1 MIIPS
6 KRKAIQ
12 RNLTV
17 LKITDVALFCVL
29 FWLVPIFL
37 GYAQEETSLPE
48 MEWDGHLKLYSRIL
62 FPKSNS
68 AYQAVGLSP
77 NYDGY
82 GELRL
87 NNKTFFGDTL
97 YMEVNYEA
105 LAGGGGTREDGEKLK
120 ARYPALFPN
129 GLSGPIR
136 DDHRFFDL
144 TATLHQGQRSVI
156 YHRLDRAFFSFSP
169 SWGEIRIGRQA
180 VTWGHGFTFNPMD
193 LFNPFA
199 PTDLER
205 DYKTGDD
212 LILVHFPVKGVDVDM
227 IYAAHRDPETDKAGM
242 DQSSLGVK
250 LHANLNRVDTDIM
263 VARHYK
269 DMVTGI
275 GTAGTLGDAAFRLDL
290 TGTFLDQKSR
300 GRSFYISG
308 VANIDYSWV
317 WFNRNW
323 YGYIELYYNGLSDND
338 YTQELM
344 DPAVSDRLDRG
355 ELFALGRWYASANV
369 NLEIHPLVNLYIT
382 PIINLHDDSGMLL
395 PRIVYDFSDNI
406 RITLTALLNWGATGT
421 EYGGYVIPDTGFT
434 LAPADTIS
442 AWITWYF

>member
-1 MIIPS
+1 MDKQS
-6 KRKAIQ
+6 
-12 RNLTV
+12 
-17 LKITDVALFCVL
+17 LKTMAVVCLFFLFCL
-29 FWLVPIFL
+29 MLLSP
-37 GYAQEETSLPE
+37 GSAQAGASLPE

-62 FPKSNS
+62 FPKSDS
-68 AYQAVGLSP
+68 AYQHVGLSP

-87 NNKTFFGDTL
+87 NSKTFFSDTL
-97 YMEVNYEA
+97 FMEVNYEA

-120 ARYPALFPN
+120 ARYPALFPD

-136 DDHRFFDL
+136 DDHRFFNL
-144 TATLHQGQRSVI
+144 TASVHEGQRSVI

-169 SWGEIRIGRQA
+169 AWGEIRIGRQA

-212 LILVHFPVKGVDVDM
+212 LILVHFPIKETDVDL
-227 IYAAHRDPETDKAGM
+227 IYAAHRDPDTNKAGM
-242 DQSSLGVK
+242 NQSSLGVK
-250 LHANLNRVDTDIM
+250 LHANLGRLDTDVIL
-263 VARHYK
+263 ARHYK
-269 DMVTGI
+269 DIVTGV
-275 GTAGTLGDAAFRLDL
+275 GTAGNLGDAAFRLDL
-290 TGTFLDQKSR
+290 IGTVLDQKSR
-300 GRSFYISG
+300 GRSFYVSG

-317 WFNRNW
+317 WLNRNW
-323 YGYIELYYNGLSDND
+323 YGYVELYYNGLSNND
-338 YTQELM
+338 YSQELL

-369 NLEIHPLVNLYIT
+369 NLEIHPLVNAYIT
-382 PIINLHDDSGMLL
+382 PIVNLYDGSGMLL
-395 PRIVYDFSDNI
+395 PRVVYDFSDNI
-406 RITLTALLNWGATGT
+406 YITLTALLNWGAAGT
-421 EYGGYVIPDTGFT
+421 EYGGYAIPGTDLAT
-434 LAPADTIS
+434 APADSVS

>member
-1 MIIPS
+1 MITPNNEKPIPRAS
-6 KRKAIQ
+6 MALKGI
-12 RNLTV
+12 TV
-17 LKITDVALFCVL
+17 ARVCALFWFASL
-29 FWLVPIFL
+29 FL
-37 GYAQEETSLPE
+37 GHAQANASFPE
-48 MEWDGHLKLYSRIL
+48 MEWDGHLKFYSRIL

-68 AYQAVGLSP
+68 VYKAVGLSP

-87 NNKTFFGDTL
+87 NNKTFLSDTL
-97 YMEVNYEA
+97 YLEVNYE
-105 LAGGGGTREDGEKLK
+105 LIAGGGGTREDGEKLK
-120 ARYPALFPN
+120 SQYPTFFPN
-129 GLSGPIR
+129 GLSGPMK
-136 DDHRFFDL
+136 DDHRFFNL
-144 TATLHQGQRSVI
+144 TDNLHQGQRAVI

-180 VTWGHGFTFNPMD
+180 LTWGHGFTFNPMD

-212 LILVHFPVKGVDVDM
+212 LILVHFPVKSVEMDL
-227 IYAAHRDPETDKAGM
+227 IYAAHREPDTDEAGM
-242 DQSSLGVK
+242 DQSSLGIK

-269 DMVTGI
+269 DIVTGI

-290 TGTFLDQKSR
+290 TGTFLDQNSR

-308 VANIDYSWV
+308 VANLDYSWL

-338 YTQELM
+338 YSQELL
-344 DPAVSDRLDRG
+344 DPAVSNRLDRG

-369 NLEIHPLVNLYIT
+369 NLEIHPLVNAYIT
-382 PIINLHDDSGMLL
+382 PIVNLHDGSGMLL

-406 RITLTALLNWGATGT
+406 RITLTALLNWGTTGT
-421 EYGGYVIPDTGFT
+421 EYGGYEITDTGFT
-434 LAPADTIS
+434 MAPSDTIS
-442 AWITWYF
+442 ARITWYF

>member
-1 MIIPS
+1 M
-6 KRKAIQ
+6 AVVCLFFLLQ
-12 RNLTV
+12 FVAV
-17 LKITDVALFCVL
+17 L
-29 FWLVPIFL
+29 L
-37 GYAQEETSLPE
+37 GYAQESISLPE
-48 MEWDGHLKLYSRIL
+48 MEWDGHLKIYSRIL
-62 FPKSNS
+62 FPKSDS
-68 AYQAVGLSP
+68 VYQYVGLSP

-87 NNKTFFGDTL
+87 NNKTFFSDTL
-97 YMEVNYEA
+97 FMEVNYEA

-120 ARYPALFPN
+120 AHCPAIFPD

-136 DDHRFFDL
+136 DEHRFFNL
-144 TATLHQGQRSVI
+144 TAPLHEGERSVL

-169 SWGEIRIGRQA
+169 DWGEIRIGRQA

-212 LILVHFPVKGVDVDM
+212 LVLVHFPVKRADVDL
-227 IYAAHRDPETDKAGM
+227 IYAAHRDPDTDKAGI

-250 LHANLNRVDTDIM
+250 LHTNIGRLDTDVM

-269 DMVTGI
+269 DIVTGI
-275 GTAGTLGDAAFRLDL
+275 GTAGNLADAAFRLDL
-290 TGTFLDQKSR
+290 IGTVLDQKSR
-300 GRSFYISG
+300 GRGYYISG
-308 VANIDYSWV
+308 VANLDYSWV
-317 WFNRNW
+317 WLDRNW

-338 YTQELM
+338 YADQLL

-369 NLEIHPLVNLYIT
+369 NLEIHPLVNAYIT
-382 PIINLHDDSGMLL
+382 PIINLHDGSGILL
-395 PRIVYDFSDNI
+395 PRVVYDFSDNI
-406 RITLTALLNWGATGT
+406 RISLTLLLNWGAAGT
-421 EYGGYVIPDTGFT
+421 EYGGFVIPDTGFT
-434 LAPADTIS
+434 TAPADTVS
-442 AWITWYF
+442 AWITWFF